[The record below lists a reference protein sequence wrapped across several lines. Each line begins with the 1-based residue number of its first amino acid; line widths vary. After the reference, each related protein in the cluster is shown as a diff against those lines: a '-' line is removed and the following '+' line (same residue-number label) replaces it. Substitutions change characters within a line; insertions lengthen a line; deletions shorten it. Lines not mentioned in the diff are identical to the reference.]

1 MDKADTSMDGRKMA
15 IKRAK
20 IIVRGK
26 VQGVFFRDYTKAEA
40 LKLGL
45 SGWVR
50 NLRDGKSVETV
61 VEGELDNIKI
71 LVRWLKTGSPGSV
84 VEDIEIKEERPT
96 GDTAPFN
103 IRF

>member
-1 MDKADTSMDGRKMA
+1 MA
-15 IKRAK
+15 VKRAN

-26 VQGVFFRDYTKAEA
+26 VQGVFFRDYTKSEA

-50 NLRDGKSVETV
+50 NLKDGNSVETV
-61 VEGELDNIKI
+61 IEGEAENFKKMIQ
-71 LVRWLKTGSPGSV
+71 WLKSGSPGAR

>member
-1 MDKADTSMDGRKMA
+1 MVKKMA

-20 IIVRGK
+20 IVVRGK

-50 NLRDGKSVETV
+50 NLKDGKSVETV
-61 VEGELDNIKI
+61 VEGELDKIKELI
-71 LVRWLKTGSPGSV
+71 KWLKTGSPGAEV
-84 VEDIEIKEERPT
+84 TGIDIKQERTT

>member
-1 MDKADTSMDGRKMA
+1 VNRMA

-26 VQGVFFRDYTKAEA
+26 VQGVFFRDYAKAEA

-50 NLRDGKSVETV
+50 NLKDGKSVETV
-61 VEGELDNIKI
+61 VEGELDKI
-71 LVRWLKTGSPGSV
+71 RQMVKWLKAGSPGSEV
-84 VEDIEIKEERPT
+84 TDYEINEERPT